1 MSFADK
7 LKDCA
12 NVAAGVGVRGGVGV
26 GPEGGIGSDDGTSR
40 VCTRETWPPVVRN
53 AKPFARQRIK
63 LPVGPLTPGI
73 SEAPLEL
80 RVVRLKVRSVRTAH
94 AAVM

>member
-12 NVAAGVGVRGGVGV
+12 NVAAGVGVGGGVGV

-40 VCTRETWPPVVRN
+40 VCTRKTWPPLVRN
-53 AKPFARQRIK
+53 AKPFAPQRIK
-63 LPVGPLTPGI
+63 LLVAPLTPGM
-73 SEAPLEL
+73 SNAPREL
-80 RVVRLKVRSVRTAH
+80 RVVRLKAGSVRTAT
-94 AAVM
+94 APVN